1 MLAANQGHDVSGK
14 FVCVCMCV
22 CVHACVC
29 ACVCVCVAE
38 HDKHTALM
46 LAANQGHDVSGKL
59 VCLCVGVGVCGCGKE
74 LESLVMCG
82 FRGCGWLVRV
92 CRWLAVP
99 CLMSCC
105 LVCCLAV

>member
-1 MLAANQGHDVSGK
+1 MYSFILAAADGDLHQAKALMEQGVSPS
-14 FVCVCMCV
+14 
-22 CVHACVC
+22 A
-29 ACVCVCVAE
+29 ADY
-38 HDKHTALM
+38 DKRTALM
-46 LAANQGHDVSGKL
+46 MAANQGHDVSGKL